1 MRKAD
6 VLTLITA
13 SPEARG
19 VGTEPTET
27 TRDVYCTV
35 RSVGQQEA
43 YLAMGQG
50 LNPELKVILAHDI
63 EYEGEGLGELG
74 GVRYEILRTY
84 VTEADGIEL
93 TLQRVKR
100 NAGHLPDPEP
110 VTPDSETPV
119 TTDSETPVT
128 TDSETPDTPDPEP
141 ANTETVNTETAGSA
155 EGVG

>member
-1 MRKAD
+1 MMKAD

-50 LNPELKVILAHDI
+50 LNPELKVILAHDF
-63 EYEGEGLGELG
+63 EYEGEGLCELG

-110 VTPDSETPV
+110 VTPDP
-119 TTDSETPVT
+119 
-128 TDSETPDTPDPEP
+128 ETPDTPDPEP

-155 EGVG
+155 EVVG